1 MDRDADTP
9 SLSALRRLWEQA
21 AGHRRQVVWA
31 STCSVLNKLF
41 DLAPPLLIGLAVDV
55 VANGSSSFLSSFGAE
70 TGRSQLVVL
79 AILTFI
85 VWALESLFEYLYGV
99 AWRNLAQD
107 IQHEL
112 RTETYDHLQG
122 LENAWFEDKSTGDL
136 LAVLNDDVNQLERF
150 LDVGANDMIQTATT
164 VIAIGAV
171 FFWIAPQIAW
181 WSFLPI
187 PLVIWGSLWFQK
199 RLEPRYAEVR
209 NQAGFLNA
217 QLANNL
223 LGISTIKSFVAE
235 DRESARVARESDRYR
250 TRNAEAIR
258 LSSAFIP
265 LIRMAILIG
274 FTGTLLYG
282 GFLELEGDVLS
293 VGEYSVMVFMTQ
305 RLLWPLTA
313 LGETFDLYQRGMAST
328 NRILDVL
335 DTEPTIVGG
344 DTRLT
349 VARGDGAI
357 TFDGIEFSYDDHVP
371 AIDGITLEV
380 PAARTTA
387 IVGPTGSGKST
398 LVKLLL
404 RFHDPDVGE
413 VRLEG
418 VPLPGLDLRDLRSA
432 TGLVSQDVYLF
443 HGTVLENISYGHPGA
458 TLDEVIAAAR
468 VAEADEFIRGL
479 PRGYDTI
486 IGERGQKLSGG
497 QRQRLSIARA
507 VLKDPPIL
515 LLDEATSAVDNETEA
530 AIQRSLELLSANRT
544 TIVIAHRL
552 STVRHADRIHVLV
565 DGKIVESGT
574 HEDLLEHD
582 AAYAG
587 LWKVQT
593 GEAVAHHTD

>member
-1 MDRDADTP
+1 MDHDAEIEQAT
-9 SLSALRRLWEQA
+9 ALRRLWNQA
-21 AGHRRQVVWA
+21 AGHRGQVVWA
-31 STCSVLNKLF
+31 GTCSVLNKLF

-55 VANGSSSFLSSFGAE
+55 VANESSSFLSGLGAE
-70 TGRSQLVVL
+70 TGRAQLVVL
-79 AILTFI
+79 AALTFV
-85 VWALESLFEYLYGV
+85 VWALESLFEYLYSV
-99 AWRNLAQD
+99 PWRGLAQD

-112 RTETYDHLQG
+112 RTETYHHLQG

-164 VIAIGAV
+164 VVAVGAV
-171 FFWIAPQIAW
+171 FFWIAPQVAW
-181 WSFLPI
+181 LSFLPI
-187 PLVIWGSLWFQK
+187 PLIIWGSLWFQK
-199 RLEPRYAEVR
+199 RLEPRYTEVR

-235 DRESARVARESDRYR
+235 DRESARVAEESDRYR
-250 TRNAEAIR
+250 RRNAEAIR

-265 LIRMAILIG
+265 LIRMAILLG

-282 GFLELEGDVLS
+282 GFLALDGVLT

-344 DTRLT
+344 DTRMS

-357 TFDGIEFSYDDHVP
+357 TFDRIEFSYDDHVH
-371 AIDGITLEV
+371 AIDGISLEI

-413 VRLEG
+413 V
-418 VPLPGLDLRDLRSA
+418 
-432 TGLVSQDVYLF
+432 
-443 HGTVLENISYGHPGA
+443 
-458 TLDEVIAAAR
+458 
-468 VAEADEFIRGL
+468 
-479 PRGYDTI
+479 
-486 IGERGQKLSGG
+486 LS
-497 QRQRLSIARA
+497 L
-507 VLKDPPIL
+507 
-515 LLDEATSAVDNETEA
+515 
-530 AIQRSLELLSANRT
+530 
-544 TIVIAHRL
+544 
-552 STVRHADRIHVLV
+552 IH
-565 DGKIVESGT
+565 I
-574 HEDLLEHD
+574 
-582 AAYAG
+582 
-587 LWKVQT
+587 
-593 GEAVAHHTD
+593 

>member
-1 MDRDADTP
+1 M
-9 SLSALRRLWEQA
+9 
-21 AGHRRQVVWA
+21 VWA
-31 STCSVLNKLF
+31 TTASVLNKLF

-55 VANGSSSFLSSFGAE
+55 VANDSSSFLAGFGAE
-70 TGRSQLVVL
+70 TGKAQLVVL
-79 AILTFI
+79 SVLTFI
-85 VWALESLFEYLYGV
+85 VWALESLFEYLYAL
-99 AWRNLAQD
+99 AWRTLAQD
-107 IQHEL
+107 IQHQL

-164 VIAIGAV
+164 VIAIGGV
-171 FFWIAPQIAW
+171 FFAIAPQVAW

-199 RLEPRYAEVR
+199 RLEPKYTEVR

-235 DRESARVARESDRYR
+235 DRESARVADESARYR
-250 TRNAEAIR
+250 NRNAEAIR

-282 GFLELEGDVLS
+282 GFLALEGDVLS
-293 VGEYSVMVFMTQ
+293 IGEYSVMVFLTQ

-344 DTRLT
+344 ETRLSIE
-349 VARGDGAI
+349 RGEGAI
-357 TFDGIEFSYDDHVP
+357 TFDHLAFSYDDHVR
-371 AIDGITLEV
+371 AIDDISLEI

-404 RFHDPDVGE
+404 RFHDPDTGRVLLDGT
-413 VRLEG
+413 
-418 VPLPGLDLRDLRSA
+418 PLPELDLRDLRRT

-443 HGTVLENISYGHPGA
+443 HGTVRDNIAYGLPGA
-458 TLDEVIAAAR
+458 GIDEIIAAAQ
-468 VAEADEFIRGL
+468 VAEADEFIRAL
-479 PRGYDTI
+479 PQGYDTI
-486 IGERGQKLSGG
+486 VGERGQKLSGG
-497 QRQRLSIARA
+497 QRQRVSIARA

-530 AIQRSLELLSANRT
+530 AIQRSLDRLSTNRT

-552 STVRHADRIHVLV
+552 STVRHADRIHVLEA
-565 DGKIVESGT
+565 GRIVESGT
-574 HEDLLEHD
+574 HEELVALDGS
-582 AAYAG
+582 YAG

-593 GEAVAHHTD
+593 GEAVGQRSNIVESPPSADPSPALPPE